1 MSESWKDLLTSD
13 AFKKRGRIVYRVK
26 ISEEVRYA
34 SSDGN
39 HAYLKELLSTGM
51 VDPNYEDN
59 WLVTPLNAAIRGGH
73 LKVANLLLE
82 AGADPD
88 IANKYGITPLMIA
101 VYGGYSSCV
110 KVLLNKGA
118 NPDKVQKNS
127 GYTALY
133 YSAWLG
139 EKDSVQLLLD
149 AGADPEKK
157 DRWGSTPLRKALSS
171 GSKHKDEVV
180 YILQAYRKV

>member
-101 VYGGYSSCV
+101 VYGGYS
-110 KVLLNKGA
+110 L
-118 NPDKVQKNS
+118 
-127 GYTALY
+127 ALVFKSNLFRY
-133 YSAWLG
+133 QLQRTYHNIYAEKEGVGQTLPG
-139 EKDSVQLLLD
+139 EV
-149 AGADPEKK
+149 
-157 DRWGSTPLRKALSS
+157 R
-171 GSKHKDEVV
+171 
-180 YILQAYRKV
+180 